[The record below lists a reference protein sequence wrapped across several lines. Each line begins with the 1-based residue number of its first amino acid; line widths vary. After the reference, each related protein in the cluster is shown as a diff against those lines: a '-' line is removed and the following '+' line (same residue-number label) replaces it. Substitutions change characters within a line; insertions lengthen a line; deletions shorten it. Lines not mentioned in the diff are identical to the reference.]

1 MEEGLFKYE
10 DCPLKHHIRKEAW
23 LPLCKNRKRLLRQGR
38 TKAARDRRLHYFTFC
53 AVGAIDVL
61 MLDVEKVIR
70 PSNDRFDTVCFF
82 DVNEE
87 YVNETQKSIPG
98 AIGFPG
104 DFVEIVCADDPE
116 EGNLIDDLAA
126 LTSAT
131 DAQDT
136 LATRKQ
142 QACLAKRRQ
151 FILQFPFDV
160 INFDLEGF
168 LFQPNTPPPGRLMR
182 AFRKVFEWQRRPLRI
197 GTSQFTLDGFSL
209 MLTTQIGPPN
219 LPQDY
224 RDELRRYLEENL
236 DNDAE
241 LRPLLLNRTGVD
253 NPTTLSA
260 NYFEDF
266 FRLSTPKALANVLM
280 AEDWYVDPDTGISL
294 YEIER
299 AWEGGKYRML
309 HLLMDIKRQNP
320 DRDHRFA
327 GPPPVN
333 LLDAYRT
340 VVRAIFERRET
351 AVTDALIDRPA
362 IDSHLNLIRARRA
375 KYLGEN

>member
-1 MEEGLFKYE
+1 M
-10 DCPLKHHIRKEAW
+10 
-23 LPLCKNRKRLLRQGR
+23 
-38 TKAARDRRLHYFTFC
+38 
-53 AVGAIDVL
+53 DVL

-104 DFVEIVCADDPE
+104 DFVDIVCADDPE

-136 LATRKQ
+136 LATQKR
-142 QACLAKRRQ
+142 QARLAKRRQ

-197 GTSQFTLDGFSL
+197 GTSEFMLDGFSL

-219 LPQDY
+219 FPQDH

-253 NPTTLSA
+253 NAATLSA
-260 NYFEDF
+260 NHFEDF
-266 FRLSTPKALANVLM
+266 S
-280 AEDWYVDPDTGISL
+280 GS
-294 YEIER
+294 
-299 AWEGGKYRML
+299 
-309 HLLMDIKRQNP
+309 Q
-320 DRDHRFA
+320 
-327 GPPPVN
+327 
-333 LLDAYRT
+333 
-340 VVRAIFERRET
+340 RRKHW
-351 AVTDALIDRPA
+351 PMF
-362 IDSHLNLIRARRA
+362 
-375 KYLGEN
+375 